1 MKKQFRKT
9 YRHEVIIEA
18 ETNEEAQQIWES
30 ISLGKLDQ
38 EVADGGI
45 YSHEFVENVSFEDE
59 NYDDVLTNTQIRDCV
74 FNG

>member
-1 MKKQFRKT
+1 MKKIFRKT
-9 YRHEVIIEA
+9 YRYEVIIEA

-38 EVADGGI
+38 EVADGEI

-59 NYDDVLTNTQIRDCV
+59 NYDVL
-74 FNG
+74 

>member
-38 EVADGGI
+38 EVADGEI
-45 YSHEFVENVSFEDE
+45 YSHEFVENVSFEERRFFFE
-59 NYDDVLTNTQIRDCV
+59 NYDNV
-74 FNG
+74 

>member
-30 ISLGKLDQ
+30 IALGKLDQ

-59 NYDDVLTNTQIRDCV
+59 NYDVL
-74 FNG
+74 

>member
-1 MKKQFRKT
+1 MKKQLFRIT

-18 ETNEEAQQIWES
+18 KTKEEAQQIWES

-38 EVADGGI
+38 EVADGEI

-59 NYDDVLTNTQIRDCV
+59 NYDDV
-74 FNG
+74 